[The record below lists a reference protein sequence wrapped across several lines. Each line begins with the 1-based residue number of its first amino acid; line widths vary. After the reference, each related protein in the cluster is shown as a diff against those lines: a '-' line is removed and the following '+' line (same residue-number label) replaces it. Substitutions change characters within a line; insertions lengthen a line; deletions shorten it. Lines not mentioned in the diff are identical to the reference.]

1 MTSGDG
7 LGGFWSFLLVVV
19 IELSEEGGDKG
30 VAEAQPAE
38 LQSGACCLG

>member
-7 LGGFWSFLLVVV
+7 LGGFWSFLLVV
-19 IELSEEGGDKG
+19 IELSEEGGDEG
-30 VAEAQPAE
+30 GAEAQPAE